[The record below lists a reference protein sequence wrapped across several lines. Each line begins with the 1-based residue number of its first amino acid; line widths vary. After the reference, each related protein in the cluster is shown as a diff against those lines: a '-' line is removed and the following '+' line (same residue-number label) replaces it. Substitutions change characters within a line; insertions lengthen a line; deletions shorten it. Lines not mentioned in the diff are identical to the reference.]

1 MGAGIAGPVSDIAK
15 TVAGCYSH
23 NQEVPAMPS
32 TMPLRV
38 GDDLLASAKLAAD
51 ATGRSAA
58 QQIGYWAKLG
68 RELERS
74 GSVSV
79 REIAEVLAG
88 SRSYDDLDAKAQAT
102 VRAEWDARTEA
113 RRAELN
119 LAEQFAA
126 EGRSWVEASPDGTV
140 VRHPAAG
147 EQPPPQRRRR
157 ATVATKDAR
166 SRATS
171 GSTGKAA
178 SARKGQ
184 AGRGVGATGA
194 TKRTASS
201 KTTAA
206 AKKSPGKKAA
216 VKKTSARSR

>member
-1 MGAGIAGPVSDIAK
+1 
-15 TVAGCYSH
+15 
-23 NQEVPAMPS
+23 
-32 TMPLRV
+32 MPLRV
-38 GDDLLASAKLAAD
+38 GDDLLASARLAAD

-102 VRAEWDARTEA
+102 VRAEWDARIEA
-113 RRAELN
+113 RGAALN
-119 LAEQFAA
+119 LAEQFTA
-126 EGRSWVEASPDGTV
+126 EGRSWVEASPDGTT

-147 EQPPPQRRRR
+147 ERSPQLRRR
-157 ATVATKDAR
+157 ATAATEDAQ

-171 GSTGKAA
+171 RSTGKAT

-184 AGRGVGATGA
+184 AASGVAATGA
-194 TKRTASS
+194 TERRASS

-206 AKKSPGKKAA
+206 AKKSSMKKTAAKKA
-216 VKKTSARSR
+216 SARSR

>member
-1 MGAGIAGPVSDIAK
+1 
-15 TVAGCYSH
+15 
-23 NQEVPAMPS
+23 MPS

-38 GDDLLASAKLAAD
+38 GDDLLASAKLAAR

-88 SRSYDDLDAKAQAT
+88 ARSYDDLDAKAQAS

-113 RRAELN
+113 RRSALD
-119 LAEQFAA
+119 LAEVFRE
-126 EGRSWVEASPDGTV
+126 EGRSWVEAGPDGTT

-147 EQPPPQRRRR
+147 AGAPPARRRR
-157 ATVATKDAR
+157 AAAATEDAQ
-166 SRATS
+166 SPA
-171 GSTGKAA
+171 K
-178 SARKGQ
+178 
-184 AGRGVGATGA
+184 
-194 TKRTASS
+194 
-201 KTTAA
+201 AA
-206 AKKSPGKKAA
+206 AKKAAATKKA
-216 VKKTSARSR
+216 SARRR

>member
-1 MGAGIAGPVSDIAK
+1 AVF
-15 TVAGCYSH
+15 TVAGCYSED
-23 NQEVPAMPS
+23 QEVPTMPS

-102 VRAEWDARTEA
+102 VRAEWDARIEA

-126 EGRSWVEASPDGTV
+126 EGRSWVEARPDGTT

-147 EQPPPQRRRR
+147 EQPPQRGRR
-157 ATVATKDAR
+157 ATAATKAAQ

-171 GSTGKAA
+171 SSTGKAA
-178 SARKGQ
+178 RAQKGQ
-184 AGRGVGATGA
+184 AVRGVAATGA
-194 TKRTASS
+194 TKRTSSS

-206 AKKSPGKKAA
+206 AKKSPVKKAA
-216 VKKTSARSR
+216 AKKASARSR